1 MEYTFKLQ
9 KKKMKNLIQN
19 RSFAR
24 KLLNLINPSI
34 IAGSGLYRL
43 RAPGLYDASRVH
55 PDRVDTPRSAH
66 ADHKER
72 KECGG
77 PGAICCYL
85 KLNES
90 RQVRNENIQTCI
102 CSQEISFCKCRQFF
116 FFTFCMNLY
125 FNAIYADQNQ
135 TNCA

>member
-1 MEYTFKLQ
+1 M
-9 KKKMKNLIQN
+9 IQN

-34 IAGSGLYRL
+34 IAGSGLYCL

-55 PDRVDTPRSAH
+55 PDRVDTAGSAH

-90 RQVRNENIQTCI
+90 RQVRNKNIQTC
-102 CSQEISFCKCRQFF
+102 SWEISFCKCRHI
-116 FFTFCMNLY
+116 FTFCMNMY
-125 FNAIYADQNQ
+125 FNAIYADKNQ